1 MTTASAEPRSDLA
14 ALLRDRRFA
23 VLLALGFAA
32 GVPLPLTGFVL
43 RQWMSESDISLAAIG
58 FTALIGL
65 AYSLK
70 FLWAPVIDRAPPP
83 LFRAL
88 GRRRGWLASIQPP
101 LMLAIAAMGLTDPA
115 TAAATTA
122 AVAVLVAFLSASQ
135 DVVVDAYRIEILEER
150 EQGFGLACYIWGYRF
165 ALLASNA
172 GALAL
177 VAVLGWDGVF
187 LYCAALVL
195 VGFVAVL
202 FAREPAPASAGA
214 EMGWRSSLLLA
225 AGLCVAL
232 LPVLATWLLWGA
244 VAYPLLI
251 PALAYPAAW
260 FAIRHAWPRLAH
272 AAPALA
278 ASLRERV
285 FAPLLDFGG
294 RPYWLAILLFVALFK
309 LGEALAGLMTAP
321 FYRQLGF
328 TRAEVAG
335 VAVVFGLCATLAGV
349 LVGGWVVARIGTGR
363 ALVATG
369 VLQML
374 SNLMYVALHEA
385 GRSMPMLYAQVGVEN
400 FTDGL
405 ADAAFVAYLSALTS
419 RSFTAIQYAL
429 LSSLASVPLRTIGA
443 SSGVL
448 AEWLGWVPFF
458 LVTTAAALPALGLM
472 LFLLSRVPPR
482 DETRPAGCSPA
493 SG

>member
-1 MTTASAEPRSDLA
+1 MFSQLF
-14 ALLRDRRFA
+14 RDRRFL

-43 RQWMSESDISLAAIG
+43 RQWMSESNVSLAAIG

-70 FLWAPVIDRAPPP
+70 FLWSPLMDHAPPP
-83 LFRAL
+83 MFRSL
-88 GRRRGWLASIQPP
+88 GRRRGWLASVQPP

-135 DVVVDAYRIEILEER
+135 DIVVDAYRIEILEER
-150 EQGFGLACYIWGYRF
+150 EQGYGLACYIWGYRF

-177 VAVLGWDGVF
+177 VATLGWDGVF

-202 FAREPAPASAGA
+202 FAPEPRAAAGPGA
-214 EMGWRSSLLLA
+214 MMGWGSALGLV
-225 AGLCVAL
+225 AGLVVAL
-232 LPVLATWLLWGA
+232 LPVFATWWLWDA
-244 VAYPLLI
+244 LRWPLLI
-251 PALAYPAAW
+251 PLLAYPLAW
-260 FAIRHAWPRLAH
+260 LAIRAAGPWLAES
-272 AAPALA
+272 PLA
-278 ASLRERV
+278 ASLRDRV
-285 FAPLLDFGG
+285 FAPMLDFG
-294 RPYWLAILLFVALFK
+294 RHRYWLAILLFVALFK

-335 VAVVFGLCATLAGV
+335 VAVVFGLCATLLGV
-349 LVGGWVVARIGTGR
+349 LVGGWVVSRVGTGR

-405 ADAAFVAYLSALTS
+405 ADAAFVAYLSGLTS
-419 RSFTAIQYAL
+419 RSFTAMQYAL

-458 LVTTAAALPALGLM
+458 LVTTAAALPALGVM
-472 LFLLSRVPPR
+472 LFLLRVAPPAR
-482 DETRPAGCSPA
+482 DERRPEGCSPA
-493 SG
+493 SP